1 LDVSKFDFHAEWNR
15 SKQVIVKYISR
26 SNIDIWKVS
35 VIIVVDYLMNMD
47 NDDRIARSAMN
58 CLFSVRTFFLW
69 KSEYVTIE
77 KKISMEWRTAAE
89 NWLLHHHRQHWF
101 LLSSSYE
108 LSGNRKKE
116 RKNKMTHTHTHIC
129 MQEDHRCMYIK
140 ADSISMDYYC
150 YCLNNSYRWDT
161 YHHSYRSD
169 ISLYYRDIS
178 KYMIIKRREEK
189 GKEKKRRM
197 KGTFGI
203 Y

>member
-1 LDVSKFDFHAEWNR
+1 MFTVKKLDVSKFDFHAEWNR

-116 RKNKMTHTHTHIC
+116 RKNKMTHTHTH
-129 MQEDHRCMYIK
+129 MYARRPSLYVYKSRFYFNEWIIIVIVWITLT
-140 ADSISMDYYC
+140 DETLIIIHIDQ
-150 YCLNNSYRWDT
+150 T
-161 YHHSYRSD
+161 FHSTIE
-169 ISLYYRDIS
+169 ISLSIWL
-178 KYMIIKRREEK
+178 
-189 GKEKKRRM
+189 
-197 KGTFGI
+197 
-203 Y
+203 